1 LAAKASELAPI
12 ETATGQIAT
21 HSAVLALVKQVGN
34 EFVRMTATQTNAILS
49 TRVPECLGSCV
60 MMRLR
65 ISSANASALKTVVD
79 IITEPTVTTTISS
92 LSTVALPE
100 DRKGV
105 RRDDYQCAQSDN
117 TSIRC

>member
-1 LAAKASELAPI
+1 
-12 ETATGQIAT
+12 
-21 HSAVLALVKQVGN
+21 
-34 EFVRMTATQTNAILS
+34 MTATQTNAILS
-49 TRVPECLGSCV
+49 TRVSECLGSCV
-60 MMRLR
+60 MLRLR
-65 ISSANASALKTVVD
+65 RSSANASVLKTVVD
-79 IITEPTVTTTISS
+79 IITTTIGS

>member
-1 LAAKASELAPI
+1 
-12 ETATGQIAT
+12 
-21 HSAVLALVKQVGN
+21 
-34 EFVRMTATQTNAILS
+34 MTATQTNAISS
-49 TRVPECLGSCV
+49 TRVSECLGSCV

-65 ISSANASALKTVVD
+65 ISSANASVLKTVVD

-105 RRDDYQCAQSDN
+105 RRDDHHCAQSDN
-117 TSIRC
+117 ASIRC